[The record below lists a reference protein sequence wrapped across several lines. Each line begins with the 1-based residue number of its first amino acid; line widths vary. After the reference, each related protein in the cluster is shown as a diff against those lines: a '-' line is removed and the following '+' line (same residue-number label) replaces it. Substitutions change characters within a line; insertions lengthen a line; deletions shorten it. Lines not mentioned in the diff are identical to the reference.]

1 MKENGSDSKFFSGVL
16 KRGKKLG
23 KWWKKGDK
31 EEKESPKPAKAK
43 AEKEVSE
50 EPKASPK
57 IEVKEKTSREPAE
70 VKAESAAPSK
80 AETKETPSAEP
91 KVSSEAGDKKL
102 QEPEAPPE
110 AQEKEASKEEKS
122 SSKAPVKEKTPETS
136 KAEDSQTP
144 APKVEAKEEKESQE
158 PPVSPKK
165 IKPEKTEPS
174 RPQIKMNGLFA
185 FKLEMTSF
193 YNEEGKA
200 VPVTALHYEP
210 WRVSQ
215 IKTREKEGYSSVQLA
230 CHPQKN
236 NRCSKP
242 LVGHLTPAGFKEGA
256 RYVKELCEKAPEN
269 AQVGHELSIESL
281 KKGDL
286 VRLSSQSKG
295 RGFAGVIKRWGFHG
309 GKASH
314 GSKSHRRP
322 GAIGQ
327 HTEPSRVFPGR
338 KMPGHYG
345 FQKVTLKKVEVVDIL
360 PEENLIFV
368 KGPVPGSRN
377 TLVTLRKEESLNA

>member
-31 EEKESPKPAKAK
+31 KEKESQESEASSEVK

-50 EPKASPK
+50 KPQVSPE
-57 IEVKEKTSREPAE
+57 IEAKEKTSREPTE
-70 VKAESAAPSK
+70 VKKAETAVPFK
-80 AETKETPSAEP
+80 TETKETPLA
-91 KVSSEAGDKKL
+91 
-102 QEPEAPPE
+102 EPEAPSK
-110 AQEKEASKEEKS
+110 AQEKEEKS
-122 SSKAPVKEKTPETS
+122 SPETPVKEKTPETS
-136 KAEDSQTP
+136 EAGDSQTP
-144 APKVEAKEEKESQE
+144 PPKTEAKEEKKAQE

-165 IKPEKTEPS
+165 TKPKKTEPS
-174 RPQIKMNGLFA
+174 RPQIKLNGLFA

-215 IKTREKEGYSSVQLA
+215 IKTREREGYSSVQLA
-230 CHPQKN
+230 CYPQKN

-256 RYVKELCEKAPEN
+256 RYIKELCEKAPEN

-338 KMPGHYG
+338 KMPGQYG
-345 FQKVTLKKVEVVDIL
+345 FQKVTRKKVEVVDVL